1 MFPENTTQAGRGASR
16 GDPFGIYARS
26 TTHRE
31 SVTNPE
37 TVVRLWLRLPIGAPS
52 PRPSSPR
59 FRHARLQKLHPP
71 DYQIFRLLPSSL
83 LPLHHVYTYYTRATQ
98 SPRRQAKGAQGPI
111 STAGRRRPPPWPHP
125 PTNQNPP
132 SLPARPRLANGHCQ
146 AGRLTCLAPDGPR
159 APSRRGGGVKWRGDF
174 LHGGRRRRRGARVAT
189 HDGHEPTRTA
199 AGRPA
204 RGRSDTCPRDAPTLR
219 ANDSGTRTSKRGPA
233 RVFNFFKSQ
242 GNLATATWH
251 LHMHGKG
258 AQTS

>member
-71 DYQIFRLLPSSL
+71 HYQIFRLLPSSL

-159 APSRRGGGVKWRGDF
+159 APSRRGRGGG
-174 LHGGRRRRRGARVAT
+174 
-189 HDGHEPTRTA
+189 
-199 AGRPA
+199 
-204 RGRSDTCPRDAPTLR
+204 C
-219 ANDSGTRTSKRGPA
+219 
-233 RVFNFFKSQ
+233 
-242 GNLATATWH
+242 
-251 LHMHGKG
+251 
-258 AQTS
+258 